1 MKKNCRHAGVK
12 DFPVNS
18 VGTWGA
24 LASSIFRLL
33 YSDVSTPAPS
43 TSGQQ
48 EALVAIAKDPIEMA
62 LGARLSGALHSPE
75 LPDGLARENT
85 D

>member
-12 DFPVNS
+12 DFFVNS

-33 YSDVSTPAPS
+33 YSGVSTPAPS

-48 EALVAIAKDPIEMA
+48 EALVTIAKDPVGMA
-62 LGARLSGALHSPE
+62 LGARPSGALVSPE
-75 LPDGLARENT
+75 LPDGLAGEST